1 MPDHYLKNHDTAYR
15 HLNVKAEI
23 KVEWLLCHQV
33 RGSSTTTL
41 PGSKTSRKQTQIDSY
56 MMNAQRI
63 MILPT
68 DTSVLRQK

>member
-23 KVEWLLCHQV
+23 KVEWLPCHHV
-33 RGSSTTTL
+33 RWSSTTTL